1 MNKISKTIVKLRV
14 PILIVSLLL
23 LIPSFLGMAATRV
36 NYDLL
41 SYLPED
47 IDTMVGQDIVKDEF
61 GKGAFSLFMVDGM
74 YIKDTVALK
83 GKIEAVDGVEEVI
96 WYDTAADISIP
107 MELIPQ
113 KYYNAF
119 NSENSTLMAI
129 FFTDGTSADKTLG
142 AIEEIRSI
150 AGKQC
155 FLSGMSAVILDTRD
169 LTQRETPIYV
179 VIAVLLSAVVMAL
192 FLDSFMLPVIFLA
205 DIGIA
210 VMYNMGTNYFLGEI
224 SFVTQA
230 ISAVLQL
237 GVTLDYSIFLWHSYK
252 AHTGSGA
259 DREEAMS
266 DAISE
271 TFISVIGSS
280 VTTVAGFIALC
291 FMSFTLGLDLG
302 VVMAKGVILGVI
314 ACVTILPSLILLF
327 DKAIEKTSH
336 RPLMPD
342 FTKLSSFIANHSWIF
357 AVIFLAMIPPAV
369 YGYTHS
375 QVYYNLDKTLP
386 RDLPGIVANQK
397 LSDEYN
403 MSTAEIILVDSDM
416 SAKDSGS
423 MISEIK
429 NVDGVKLAVGYDSV
443 FGAAIPDE
451 MIPDEA
457 KEALKSKDHQMI
469 LVTSDLTV
477 ATDEMNRQIDEV
489 TAIVKKYDSNGMV
502 IGEAP
507 CTKDLIDVTAVDFR
521 TVSIVSI
528 AAIFVIIFFV
538 FKSFSLPVILVSVIE
553 FAIFINMGIPTYT
566 GTVIPFV
573 ASVVIGTIQL
583 GSTVDYAILM
593 TTRYKRERLDGA
605 DKRSAVL
612 TALSSSINSV
622 VVSALGFFAAT
633 FGVGLYSNV
642 DMISSLCTLMAR
654 GALISMAVVIFVLP
668 SMLMIFDRLIC
679 TFTIGMGKVI
689 RKRERDSGNIKN
701 VPVNANAGK

>member
-23 LIPSFLGMAATRV
+23 MIPSLLGMAATRV

-41 SYLPED
+41 SYLPKD

-74 YIKDTVALK
+74 DIKDTVALK
-83 GKIEAVDGVEEVI
+83 EKIEAVDGVEEVI

-113 KYYNAF
+113 KYYDAF

-252 AHTGSGA
+252 AHTESGA
-259 DREEAMS
+259 GREEAMS
-266 DAISE
+266 EAISE

-302 VVMAKGVILGVI
+302 IVMAKGVILGVI
-314 ACVTILPSLILLF
+314 ACVTILPSLILIF

-357 AVIFLAMIPPAV
+357 AVVFLAMIPPAV

-375 QVYYNLDKTLP
+375 EVYYNLDKTLP

-654 GALISMAVVIFVLP
+654 GALISMIVVIFVLP

-689 RKRERDSGNIKN
+689 RKRERDSGNMKN
-701 VPVNANAGK
+701 VPVNANIGK

>member
-41 SYLPED
+41 SYLPKD

-74 YIKDTVALK
+74 DIKDTVALK
-83 GKIEAVDGVEEVI
+83 EKIEAVDGVEEVI

-113 KYYNAF
+113 KYYDAF
-119 NSENSTLMAI
+119 NSDDSTLMAI

-142 AIEEIRSI
+142 AIEEIRSL

-169 LTQRETPIYV
+169 LTERETPIYV
-179 VIAVLLSAVVMAL
+179 VIAVILSAVVMAL

-252 AHTGSGA
+252 AHIGSGS

-266 DAISE
+266 NAISE

-302 VVMAKGVILGVI
+302 IVMAKGVILGVI
-314 ACVTILPSLILLF
+314 ACVTILPSLILIF

-342 FTKLSSFIANHSWIF
+342 FTRLSSFIANHSWIF

-416 SAKDSGS
+416 SAKDSS
-423 MISEIK
+423 RMISEIK

-489 TAIVKKYDSNGMV
+489 TAIVKKYDPNGMV

-553 FAIFINMGIPTYT
+553 FAIFINMGIPAYT

-612 TALSSSINSV
+612 AALSSSINSV

-633 FGVGLYSNV
+633 FGVGVYSNI

-689 RKRERDSGNIKN
+689 RKRERDSGNMKN
-701 VPVNANAGK
+701 DPVNANAGK

>member
-23 LIPSFLGMAATRV
+23 MIPSLLGMAATRV

-41 SYLPED
+41 SYLPKD

-74 YIKDTVALK
+74 DIKDTVALK
-83 GKIEAVDGVEEVI
+83 EKIEAVDGVEEVI

-113 KYYNAF
+113 KYYDAF

-252 AHTGSGA
+252 AHTSGGA
-259 DREEAMS
+259 GREEAMS
-266 DAISE
+266 EAISE

-302 VVMAKGVILGVI
+302 IVMAKGVILGVI
-314 ACVTILPSLILLF
+314 ACVTILPSLILIF

-375 QVYYNLDKTLP
+375 EVYYNLDKTLP

-416 SAKDSGS
+416 SAKDSS
-423 MISEIK
+423 RMISEIK

-443 FGAAIPDE
+443 FGTAIPDE
-451 MIPDEA
+451 MIPDKA
-457 KEALKSKDHQMI
+457 KEALKSKDHQII

-553 FAIFINMGIPTYT
+553 FAIFINMGIPAYT

-689 RKRERDSGNIKN
+689 RKRERGSGNMKN
-701 VPVNANAGK
+701 VSVNANIGK